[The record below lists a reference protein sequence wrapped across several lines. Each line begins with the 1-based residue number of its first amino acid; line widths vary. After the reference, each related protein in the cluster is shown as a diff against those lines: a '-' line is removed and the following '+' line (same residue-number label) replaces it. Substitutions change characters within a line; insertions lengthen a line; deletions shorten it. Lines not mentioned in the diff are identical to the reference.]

1 MVNEQFFIITQC
13 HLILSIFWGRNIKRN
28 MTRQLCTG
36 IYMLVAGFCLANGK
50 TISQDNLEIGANFHF
65 DAKGT

>member
-1 MVNEQFFIITQC
+1 MSFNFI
-13 HLILSIFWGRNIKRN
+13 FGGRNIKHN

-36 IYMLVAGFCLANGK
+36 IYMLVAGFSLTNGK
-50 TISQDNLEIGANFHF
+50 TISQEKLEIGANVHF